1 MLDHTVY
8 LQPFPGAL
16 SNQDYSS
23 NFVIDG
29 QTLTKGRVITLQ
41 STRISYAADGRDVV
55 VGMGTEAV
63 GLGGYIMSR
72 FGGGPSVTAGVPV
85 QLFTGSAARTFSVPW
100 GFRFLVGAST
110 VYLGL

>member
-29 QTLTKGRVITLQ
+29 QTLIKGGVITLQ

-55 VGMGTEAV
+55 VATGTEAV
-63 GLGGYIMSR
+63 GLGGYIMSG
-72 FGGGPSVTAGVPV
+72 FGGGPV